1 MLKKTIICVLLL
13 FCGCDFSS
21 AQLNEAIYKNDMDQV
36 KALIKNGVNLN
47 ILSKSGLSPLHVAAI
62 ENRLN
67 ILEYLI
73 ENRADIN
80 IFSNENKTPLDY
92 AIESGHLEIIK
103 ALNAKGAK
111 TQHTCLY
118 CNPLI
123 LENVVTS
130 GDVNDV
136 LFLKNHGADL
146 FLKNSLEKSLL
157 HSAAWNKNKEVVSYL
172 IAEGLN
178 VNEMDEKGKTP
189 LHYAAMAGN
198 LEIAKILI
206 KYGADI
212 NAQVTDG
219 EAKGMTPYD
228 YAVNAKHKEVA
239 EYLKSIGAKR

>member
-1 MLKKTIICVLLL
+1 
-13 FCGCDFSS
+13 
-21 AQLNEAIYKNDMDQV
+21 
-36 KALIKNGVNLN
+36 
-47 ILSKSGLSPLHVAAI
+47 
-62 ENRLN
+62 
-67 ILEYLI
+67 LI
-73 ENRADIN
+73 ENGADIN
-80 IFSNENKTPLDY
+80 ILSSKSKTPLDY
-92 AIESGHLEIIK
+92 AIESGRLDIIK
-103 ALNAKGAK
+103 ALNTKGAE
-111 TQHTCLY
+111 TQHSCIY

-136 LFLKNHGADL
+136 IFLKNHGADL
-146 FLKNSLEKSLL
+146 FLKNSLEMSLL
-157 HSAAWNKNKEVVSYL
+157 HTAAWNNNKGVVRYL

-198 LEIAKILI
+198 LEIVKILI
-206 KYGADI
+206 ENGADI

-239 EYLKSIGAKR
+239 EYLKSIRGTNREKVIIK